1 MERNILVSVIIPTYK
16 RPVEYVSRSVSSVRN
31 QTYENLEILVVDD
44 SPADYPGRAEVAAYM
59 ATLEDPRVR
68 YSQNEKNLG
77 GSLCRNRGIEL
88 ATGDY
93 ITFLDDDDEYLPEKV
108 EKQLA
113 YMLESG
119 CDLSLTK
126 IGIYASG
133 GRMVDY
139 REYEDI
145 PAFDNETLLK
155 YHLMKHLTGT
165 PTFMFKAEKL
175 RQIGGFE
182 DAAMGQEFY
191 LMFKAIEQGLSV
203 GYFPQCH
210 VKAYRHEG
218 EAISTGR
225 NKIKGE
231 KNLYD
236 FKKRYFDR
244 LSPAERRYV
253 RFRHYA
259 VMAVAYKRNRM
270 YVKML
275 GAGFAAV
282 FSAPLVFVKEIF
294 KFAKKIFRHR

>member
-1 MERNILVSVIIPTYK
+1 VD
-16 RPVEYVSRSVSSVRN
+16 SVRN
-31 QTYENLEILVVDD
+31 QTYENQEIVVVDD
-44 SPADYPGRAEVAAYM
+44 CPDDHPVRAEVAAYM
-59 ATLEDPRVR
+59 ATVEDPRVR

-93 ITFLDDDDEYLPEKV
+93 ITFLDDDDEYMPEKV
-108 EKQLA
+108 ESQLA
-113 YMLESG
+113 FMLEHG
-119 CDLSLTK
+119 YDLSLTK
-126 IGIYASG
+126 LCIYTSDG
-133 GRMVDY
+133 KLVDY
-139 REYEDI
+139 RDFGDV

-182 DAAMGQEFY
+182 PALMGQEFY
-191 LMFKAIEQGLSV
+191 LMFKAIEQGLTI

-231 KNLYD
+231 MIMYD

-244 LSPAERRYV
+244 LTAGERRVV

-259 VMAVAYKRNRM
+259 VLSVAYKRNRM
-270 YVKML
+270 YFKML
-275 GAGFAAV
+275 GAGFAAI